1 MVLKNSG
8 WRVWIEFVWLM
19 LGIGSELLQTV
30 MNLQVL

>member
-8 WRVWIEFVWLM
+8 WRVWIVWLM